1 MLVRL
6 LEAGLGVGCLLLIVR
21 LLISLLGVEV
31 RLGLSIQV
39 RAAVRA
45 YGSAFGV
52 GGSASGAIHGNPFLG
67 FALLISLESLYH
79 TAALRLGATWE
90 GFAIKPPREL
100 YYLPN

>member
-1 MLVRL
+1 MVRL
-6 LEAGLGVGCLLLIVR
+6 LVGGLGVGCLLLMVR

-45 YGSAFGV
+45 YRSAFGV
-52 GGSASGAIHGNPFLG
+52 GGSAGGAIHGNPFLG
-67 FALLISLESLYH
+67 FALLLSFESLYH